1 MGKPTD
7 KSLGARLEIFATSLR
22 VKPFL
27 IQKHFRHYLPKRSD
41 FEDTY
46 NITSYNMVEICY
58 YLFLLPVLFN
68 YISKSLKVVTLIE
81 ERRIVKDMARL
92 WFDNE
97 FLAAI

>member
-27 IQKHFRHYLPKRSD
+27 IQKHFQHYLPKRSD

-46 NITSYNMVEICY
+46 VNSLDNKIP
-58 YLFLLPVLFN
+58 FDLLDP
-68 YISKSLKVVTLIE
+68 
-81 ERRIVKDMARL
+81 
-92 WFDNE
+92 
-97 FLAAI
+97 